1 MFDGRDYHQ
10 AFEEARDELAGRVLN
25 RDEVLGKLVGIEWR
39 LYEAIR
45 GAMIVTGKIVAL
57 LVLAPIAY
65 LAWNTGWVA
74 GGVMLGLWL
83 AITIG
88 LYWIFKFAVHYEIA
102 RHVKGRRFGKLDLPW
117 LPGSSNYDPDRYG
130 LIE

>member
-1 MFDGRDYHQ
+1 M
-10 AFEEARDELAGRVLN
+10 L
-25 RDEVLGKLVGIEWR
+25 IEWT
-39 LYEAIR
+39 LWEAIR

-57 LVLAPIAY
+57 LVVAPIAY
-65 LAWNTGWVA
+65 LASNTGWVA
-74 GGVMLGLWL
+74 GVICLGVWL

-88 LYWIFKFAVHYEIA
+88 VYWIFKFAVHYEIA

-117 LPGSSNYDPDRYG
+117 LPGSSNYDPARCG